1 MADDLGSQLSVQQQ
15 INKVLQKRNALLAQQ
30 SKVLGTQIQLAA
42 EYCKA
47 LDCADLDGMNDR
59 LGEINASLT
68 QVADDASTST
78 DETNRLGE
86 AAQQSSDRFGKL
98 AANAK
103 KFAIV
108 AIGFKAIQ
116 AGLGGIVQTV
126 SNIASGF
133 MSAIGSVFSFG
144 RSVLSLP
151 FELMGNL
158 IGMAQGGGGGGGNPL
173 KEALEEIRKE
183 MGSLASNEGKAAAS
197 ALEQFKSQAKD
208 MAGTGLKL
216 SKIFGRGKGGIAKAM
231 KENLESM
238 KALGA
243 EATFFRG
250 EFEKNA
256 VALSMYRKGL
266 GLSAEDMK
274 GIADTARGTGQSMTG
289 TLQNIASYSVQ
300 LGERFGI
307 AAKAIAK
314 DMSGMMKDY
323 EHFGHLGPKVMA
335 QNAVYARK
343 LGIEIKSL
351 TGMIDK
357 FDNFEDAAK
366 GAAQLSQAFGM
377 NVDAMKMM
385 KEQDPAKRLRMLQDA
400 FQATGR
406 SVKDMTMQEKKLLA
420 QQAGMDVKTVDRAF
434 SQQGLSESYDDIM
447 SAGNDAE
454 KKTLSQAEAM
464 SKLADSIERLTKGGG
479 GGGKKFKSFFDA
491 FTQGFGDG
499 IMKHKEFKSVL
510 KNIRDSLK
518 HVYTAGKDIGKMF
531 VEMFP
536 GVKMMM
542 KGLQKMFDPKRY
554 QAFMADVKAAFKG
567 LFTAV
572 KSGKDGVPAFI
583 EAIKKAFKKFFNT
596 GSEGATMFKD
606 GFMAFIKAAG
616 AIFRDLLLYILPEIT
631 KGVEKLTKWLKD
643 ALTNPPKLGE
653 GVTSLGAEF
662 GKLFSAVGDMLGVL
676 FAPLLEKMGEAF
688 NNLWTTIKEDYIL
701 PWWDKNKLKVGLGI
715 AAVFFPGLL
724 IALLSF
730 GKGLV
735 VMAFTS
741 LFLGD
746 NAKKIFSNVGKGL
759 LKGVKGLG
767 GLLKKGVTKVA
778 SGLGVLARRV
788 APDFTARIAGGVARV
803 APRLAGL
810 GARLIPGVGVAAG
823 ILLAGKDINA
833 AVDRLDGDL
842 TKKFGETEGRFGSA
856 VAGVANA
863 LTLGLLPPDMIDRI
877 GSWTAGVAQKLNSF
891 MDDIG
896 LGGVIRALQE
906 FVRLAI
912 DTVGG
917 IYDIIVGIFT
927 GDSDQVAKGLQ
938 RIFDG
943 VVNLLKSLPQ
953 AIMDLAALV
962 GKALLWLIKQAFML
976 VFVYIPKAVL
986 GIVRGIGT
994 ALAGLAKFVFKGFK
1008 ALFADISASGGF
1020 GSWLWE
1026 KITGIATAA
1035 WEGFKSIFSGAWTYF
1050 KEWAAGLVQSIW
1062 EGWGGEGDVMEP
1074 IMRFFDAIE
1083 YAAGAVVDA
1092 IVDFF
1097 KSIGASLSAIWDG
1110 IVSGAKWLWA
1120 ALGKGFKAIKAAI
1133 IWPFDMGWKII
1144 KGLFDAIVSGAQF
1157 VWTGITNAFGA
1168 IKEWFYEKVQAV
1180 QMVFAGM
1187 WMKVSNLASNA
1198 WKSITDTFDGIK
1210 AWFHQKIIDTILVFQ
1225 DLKKKIGEIAE
1236 KAWCF
1241 LTKPFRAAATLGKD
1255 IVNGILRGIG
1265 DLGSYL
1271 WGLAKKAWKKMTSVF
1286 SGSPVD
1292 SINGAGGRLGSGIKR
1307 GIGKGIGDLGGE
1319 MANVG
1324 KMAFDMMRQVFSG
1337 ERVVAMLKPMISAFI
1352 QSFEFVYT
1360 AIGKIFSQGIFP
1372 QDIHDRTLKAMM
1384 HFKLIFKG
1392 FAEQIVAPG
1401 MRLVGTVIVE
1411 GLTNALSTAGDAVIS
1426 MVGRIMEI
1434 LNQQF
1439 ARFGKSFVVGTS
1451 VALRT
1456 VQALA
1461 EGTGQLTFALER
1473 LNRAAPDGNKGLYA
1487 SVAAVVHNIETLGGV
1502 LTGDASDGA
1511 VKVVEAFKN
1520 GKMTVQHNL
1529 PNTKVEVIV
1538 HLDKKT
1544 LGNELVRTTLS
1555 GKQKIATTTG

>member
-133 MSAIGSVFSFG
+133 MSAVGSVFNFG

-243 EATFFRG
+243 EAHFFRG

-274 GIADTARGTGQSMTG
+274 GVADTARGTGQEMTG

-300 LGERFGI
+300 LGERFNI
-307 AAKAIAK
+307 AAKVIAK
-314 DMSGMMKDY
+314 DMAGMMKDY

-335 QNAVYARK
+335 QNAVYAQK

-420 QQAGMDVKTVDRAF
+420 QQAGMDVKTIDRAF

-479 GGGKKFKSFFDA
+479 GGGKKFASFFDA

-499 IMKHKEFKSVL
+499 IMKHKEFKKVL
-510 KNIRDSLK
+510 TNIKESLK

-583 EAIKKAFKKFFNT
+583 EAIKKAFGKFFNT
-596 GSEGATMFKD
+596 GSEGAKMFKD

-631 KGVEKLTKWLKD
+631 KGVERLTKWLQD
-643 ALTNPPKLGE
+643 ALTKPPQLGK
-653 GVTSLGAEF
+653 GVKSLGAEF
-662 GKLFSAVGDMLGVL
+662 GKLFSALGNMFGVL

-688 NNLWTTIKEDYIL
+688 NNLWTTLKEDYIL

-715 AAVFFPGLL
+715 AAIFFPGLL

-735 VMAFTS
+735 VTAFTS

-746 NAKKIFSNVGKGL
+746 NAKSIFKKVGQGL

-778 SGLGVLARRV
+778 SGLGVLARKV
-788 APDFTARIAGGVARV
+788 APNFTAKIAGGVARV
-803 APRLAGL
+803 APKLAGL

-856 VAGVANA
+856 VAGVANGI
-863 LTLGLLPPDMIDRI
+863 TLGLLPPDMIDRI

-906 FVRLAI
+906 FVRLTI

-917 IYDIIVGIFT
+917 LYDIIVGIFT

-994 ALAGLAKFVFKGFK
+994 ALAGLAKFVFNGFK

-1020 GSWLWE
+1020 GSWLYE
-1026 KITGIATAA
+1026 KITGLATAA
-1035 WEGFKSIFSGAWTYF
+1035 WEGFTSIFSGAWTYF
-1050 KEWAAGLVQSIW
+1050 KCWAAGLVQSIW
-1062 EGWGGEGDVMEP
+1062 EGWGGEGDVTEP
-1074 IMRFFDAIE
+1074 IITFFDAIA
-1083 YAAGAVVDA
+1083 YAGEAVVDA
-1092 IVDFF
+1092 ILGFFSAIPDFF
-1097 KSIGASLSAIWDG
+1097 IAVWDG
-1110 IVSGAKWLWA
+1110 IVAGAKWMWKWIK
-1120 ALGKGFKAIKAAI
+1120 KGFTALYEIL
-1133 IWPFDMGWKII
+1133 IWPYVTAWE
-1144 KGLFDAIVSGAQF
+1144 AITAVYDFIVEGAKS
-1157 VWTGITNAFGA
+1157 VWAGITEAFGA
-1168 IKEWFYEKVQAV
+1168 IKEWFWEKVQAV
-1180 QMVFAGM
+1180 QMIFAGM
-1187 WMKVSNLASNA
+1187 WMKVSDLASNA
-1198 WKSITDTFDGIK
+1198 WKSVTNVWNGIK
-1210 AWFHQKIIDTILVFQ
+1210 AWFRQKIIDTINTFEH
-1225 DLKKKIGEIAE
+1225 LKKRIGEIAE

-1241 LTKPFRAAATLGKD
+1241 LTAPFRAAAQLGSD
-1255 IVNGILRGIG
+1255 IVDGIADGLGGLKDAIICIVKNAWTAVKNFFGISSPSKEG
-1265 DLGSYL
+1265 
-1271 WGLAKKAWKKMTSVF
+1271 KA
-1286 SGSPVD
+1286 
-1292 SINGAGGRLGSGIKR
+1292 AGGFISDGLSDGFAEVEGKIK
-1307 GIGKGIGDLGGE
+1307 GTAENALLAI
-1319 MANVG
+1319 
-1324 KMAFDMMRQVFSG
+1324 RQVFSG
-1337 ERVVAMLKPMISAFI
+1337 ENVVYMLKPVINAFI

-1360 AIGKIFSQGIFP
+1360 AVGKIFSQGILP
-1372 QDIHDRTLKAMM
+1372 QDIHDRTMKAMM

-1392 FAEQIVAPG
+1392 FAEHIVAPG

-1411 GLTNALSTAGDAVIS
+1411 GLTNALRTAGDAVIS
-1426 MVGRIMEI
+1426 MVGRIMEV

-1461 EGTGQLTFALER
+1461 EGTGQLTLALER